1 MRTLYRTERGDELIR
16 LIFSDMDGTL
26 LDENGRLPEEFGD
39 LYAQLKE
46 RGIRFAPASGRQYA
60 SLRRTFAPWKD
71 ELIFVAENGTM
82 VMEGSREIF
91 SSEIERTLV
100 LDGLRTGM
108 EIPGVQMVMCGKK
121 SGYILSRDN
130 VPAFRHEL
138 DQYVTVSSVVE
149 DFAGVD
155 DVLIKISLCDLT
167 GHAEDSVL
175 PTMQQY
181 RDRLQVTL
189 SSTKWVDLFNR
200 GVSKGTAVAQIQRQL
215 GIAPGECAAFGD
227 YDNDL
232 ELMDAVHYSF
242 AMENALPAVK
252 ERARYRAPSNREHGV
267 IEVCERILAGEFD

>member
-1 MRTLYRTERGDELIR
+1 MIR

-26 LDENGRLPEEFGD
+26 LDENGRLPEEFGE
-39 LYAQLKE
+39 LYARLKE

-82 VMEGSREIF
+82 VMEGGREIF
-91 SSEIERTLV
+91 SSGIERTLV
-100 LDGLRTGM
+100 LDALRTGM
-108 EIPGVQMVMCGKK
+108 ELPGVHMVMCGKK
-121 SGYILSRDN
+121 SGYMLSRDN

-149 DFAGVD
+149 DFAGVE

-167 GHAEDSVL
+167 GHAETSIL

-189 SSTKWVDLFNR
+189 SSTKWIDLFNL

-215 GIAPGECAAFGD
+215 GIAPEECAAFGD

-267 IEVCERILAGEFD
+267 IAVCERILAGAFD